1 MSKKPILAIFAHP
14 DDEAFGPAG
23 TLAIYS
29 KTSRVSIICVTNGE
43 AGENHTDKKNGSLV
57 NIRKEEL
64 KKAAKILGVSDVFFL
79 DYKDGQLCNNLYHDL
94 ADKIQEY
101 VEKIKP
107 EILITFEPR
116 GVSGHIDHV
125 VVSLVTHYIFSKV
138 DYVKKLLNFTLI
150 KEQTDKLYDYFIYV
164 PKGYVLS
171 EIDLIVDVES
181 VWETKIKA
189 LKQHVSQMKD
199 VNKMLQHM
207 EEAPK
212 KEYFLV

>member
-1 MSKKPILAIFAHP
+1 M
-14 DDEAFGPAG
+14 
-23 TLAIYS
+23 
-29 KTSRVSIICVTNGE
+29 
-43 AGENHTDKKNGSLV
+43 
-57 NIRKEEL
+57 
-64 KKAAKILGVSDVFFL
+64 
-79 DYKDGQLCNNLYHDL
+79 
-94 ADKIQEY
+94 IQEY

-125 VVSLVTHYIFSKV
+125 VVSLLTHYIFSKV

-207 EEAPK
+207 EEDPK
-212 KEYFLV
+212 KEYFLVEEK